1 VQQEKNHTPYGILGS
16 VNATLNDYSGIIRED
31 IGCCPQGGFL
41 MDYHVALPPE
51 MGLNAQD
58 VVALWNTDP
67 ACRAVATATLIQA
80 PRRDFTPFTDALIGL
95 AGVAGTVGL
104 GVGTNALYDL
114 LKDLLVKHGVKKC
127 TRLTELEQPDGT
139 HLLVLEIEEE

>member
-1 VQQEKNHTPYGILGS
+1 
-16 VNATLNDYSGIIRED
+16 
-31 IGCCPQGGFL
+31 

-58 VVALWNTDP
+58 VVTLWNSDP
-67 ACRAVATATLIQA
+67 ACHAVATATLIQA
-80 PRRDFTPFTDALIGL
+80 HSRDFTPFTDALLGL

-114 LKDLLVKHGVKKC
+114 LKGLLGKHGVKKH